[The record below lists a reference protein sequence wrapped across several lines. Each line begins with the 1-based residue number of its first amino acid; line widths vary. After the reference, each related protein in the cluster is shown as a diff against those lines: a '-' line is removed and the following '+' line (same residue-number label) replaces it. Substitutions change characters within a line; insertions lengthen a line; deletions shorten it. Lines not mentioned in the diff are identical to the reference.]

1 MTSENTLYFVPD
13 SVKQKRRWVTDYV
26 STLDPETEYE
36 KIMSIIAM
44 YQQDEASMQL
54 FIASSAVHV
63 LMPAYGAEPVLFT
76 NNYIRRPNQ
85 RNQNT
90 LTFFWTWFG
99 KGPSS
104 AEGIEATKRLNHLHQ
119 RIAKHLPGHFEFD
132 SDYIYTLACFTTI
145 QNRLLKRLG
154 LPELDPVI
162 KKATYKFFAEICKH
176 IRKGSDT
183 PVEGYP
189 DSFEACEEY
198 CEKWER
204 WDHRMSVPQQD
215 LIKAFMDQWV
225 AASFPPALEF
235 IGNWII
241 YFTIPDHILK
251 HYRLKPTKGFG
262 RFFARNILKL
272 AFIFKSKFAKDQK
285 IPFIE
290 RRKQLSK
297 AVLNKLDAK
306 SRERA
311 DKAGWTKGGH
321 EAVYVTKGGHSI
333 SACPVMHGNFDKQ
346 RLPPELLA
354 KLEKVTENGRVE
366 YEEFAENDE
375 FKPVV

>member
-1 MTSENTLYFVPD
+1 MATPDDLYYVD
-13 SVKQKRRWVTDYV
+13 ESIKQKRQWVTDYV
-26 STLDPETEYE
+26 KTLDPETEFE
-36 KIMSIIAM
+36 RIMSIIAM
-44 YQQDEASMQL
+44 YQQDEASMQM

-104 AEGIEATKRLNHLHQ
+104 PEGVEATKRLNHLHQ

-145 QNRLLKRLG
+145 QNRMLKRLG
-154 LPELDPVI
+154 LPEMDPVI
-162 KKATYKFFAEICKH
+162 KKATYKFFAEVCKN

-189 DSFEACEEY
+189 ESFEACEAY
-198 CEKWER
+198 CVDWEH

-215 LIKAFMDQWV
+215 LIKAFLDQWV
-225 AASFPPALEF
+225 AANFPPALEF

-241 YFTIPDHILK
+241 YYTIPDHILE

-262 RFFARNILKL
+262 RFFARNFLKL
-272 AFIFKSKFAKDQK
+272 AFIYKSKFAKDQK
-285 IPFIE
+285 VPFIE
-290 RRKQLSK
+290 RLSVVKRLLEKSLRIWMPNHVQELIKQAGPRVVKKRSM
-297 AVLNKLDAK
+297 
-306 SRERA
+306 SQ
-311 DKAGWTKGGH
+311 KAGT
-321 EAVYVTKGGHSI
+321 A
-333 SACPVMHGNFDKQ
+333 SAPALSCMATTTLINKNCRLNF
-346 RLPPELLA
+346 
-354 KLEKVTENGRVE
+354 
-366 YEEFAENDE
+366 
-375 FKPVV
+375 